1 MVRCVTPLE
10 DYRLCYTVSINQD
23 HLLQVSRRSILDDHQ
38 ESIDSCLVLA
48 PNSSAMKSQYL
59 EDPSLDAVFKTTTE
73 YMNYSEDVVKRV
85 SSFKISKF

>member
-1 MVRCVTPLE
+1 MLYGM
-10 DYRLCYTVSINQD
+10 DQD

-59 EDPSLDAVFKTTTE
+59 EDPSFGCGIQD
-73 YMNYSEDVVKRV
+73 NYGV
-85 SSFKISKF
+85 SSLKISEF